1 MARVSKGKSLSTL
14 ELQPGWVIEDDGF
27 GLITASVVYKTSHGT
42 STGTPATGAEALAK
56 TPQRGDPFP
65 NDGRMHCH
73 RASSSL
79 DANGIQTISVDY
91 VGIAKGTT
99 TLPNVSG
106 RFSSNQEPI
115 STHPKFVEQI
125 GGNASSPKNGA
136 VFNDDGS
143 FKRFADPTPPL
154 DQFYGVTS
162 YLACGFGITGT
173 FYTSDFNIL
182 VALKES
188 LGTTSST
195 GNFGGPNL
203 LGDFGGLSTGQPGW
217 TGYGNW
223 ITPREDDQLL
233 LAGVQAEYFGKLIK
247 ISYDIMY
254 SQDGWNGTIY
264 GRRSANS
271 SKPADSKASTWK
283 GKGSYYQHG
292 TSFMPKTLG

>member
-1 MARVSKGKSLSTL
+1 MARVNKGKSLSTL

-27 GLITASVVYKTSHGT
+27 GLLTASVVYKTSHGT
-42 STGTPATGAEALAK
+42 STGTPATGAEALGK

-65 NDGRMHCH
+65 QDGRMHCH

-91 VGIAKGTT
+91 VGIAKGNTT
-99 TLPNVSG
+99 IPNVSG

-115 STHPKFVEQI
+115 STHPKFVSDI
-125 GGNASSPKNGA
+125 GGNASTPKNGA

-143 FKRFADPTPPL
+143 FKRFANSTPPL

-162 YLACGFGITGT
+162 YLACGFGITGH
-173 FYTSDFNIL
+173 FYTSDFGIL
-182 VALKES
+182 SAMKES

-233 LAGVQAEYFGKLIK
+233 LSGVQAEYFGKLIK

-254 SQDGWNGTIY
+254 SQDGWNGSIY
-264 GRRSANS
+264 GRRSLNE
-271 SKPADSKASTWK
+271 SKPKDSKASTWK